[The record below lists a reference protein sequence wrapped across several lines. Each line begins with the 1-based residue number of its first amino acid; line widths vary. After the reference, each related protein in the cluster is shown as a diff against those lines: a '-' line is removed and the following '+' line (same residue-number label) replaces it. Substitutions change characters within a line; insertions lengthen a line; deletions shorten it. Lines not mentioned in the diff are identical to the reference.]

1 MTNLA
6 PLHRITLVI
15 ATGNPGKFREIA
27 ALLQDVPVLPLP
39 LDRVGPLRL
48 PPESGESFQENARLK
63 AVAVARAT
71 GYPALADDSGLEV
84 DALGGRPGV
93 FSARYGGPVA
103 SDADRIALLLREL
116 DAVPEPRRTAR
127 FRCVVAVAEPS
138 GTVRLCEGVCEGRIT
153 RGPRGTQ
160 GFGYDPIFEIPSLGQ
175 TLAEIA
181 IEAKNRLSHRA
192 LALREAKRILVQLLE
207 SGRAGTPNAEDRPR
221 GG

>member
-27 ALLQDVPVLPLP
+27 ALLQDMSVLPLP
-39 LDRVGPLRL
+39 LDRVGPLEL

-63 AVAVARAT
+63 AVAVAKAT
-71 GYPALADDSGLEV
+71 GYLALADDSGLEV

-93 FSARYGGPVA
+93 LSARYGGPGA
-103 SDADRIALLLREL
+103 GDADRIALLLREL
-116 DAVPEPRRTAR
+116 DAVPEPHRTAR
-127 FRCVVAVAEPS
+127 FRCVIAIAEPS
-138 GTVRLCEGVCEGRIT
+138 GMVRLAEGVCEGRIA

-160 GFGYDPIFEIPSLGQ
+160 GFGYDPIFEIPSLGR

-192 LALREAKRILVQLLE
+192 LALREAKGIIEHLLGP
-207 SGRAGTPNAEDRPR
+207 GRTGSRNSEDRPR